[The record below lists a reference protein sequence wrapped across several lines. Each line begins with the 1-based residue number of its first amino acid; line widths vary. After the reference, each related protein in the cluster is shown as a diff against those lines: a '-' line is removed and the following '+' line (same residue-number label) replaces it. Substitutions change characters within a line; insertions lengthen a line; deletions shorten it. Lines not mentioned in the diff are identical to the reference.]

1 MSKDNNTDHLRAELK
16 SLTDTL
22 EEVLSSSGDKSK
34 EEMSKLRS
42 KAERALK
49 DSRKSLGETGDAL
62 AKQTRVAAER
72 TDEYVRENPWAS
84 VGIGAAIGVV
94 LGVLLARR

>member
-1 MSKDNNTDHLRAELK
+1 MSKDTNTDHLRAELK

-34 EEMSKLRS
+34 EEFSKIRS

-84 VGIGAAIGVV
+84 VGIGAAVGVV

>member
-22 EEVLSSSGDKSK
+22 EEVLSSSSDKSK